1 MATSCTCEK
10 EKSDAWNSAL
20 EALTEVI
27 NGSENVINK
36 LRSNELE
43 SKVACEL
50 LLSGVSLLKTCKQLL
65 LIVQS
70 SATGDKN

>member
-1 MATSCTCEK
+1 VAHH
-10 EKSDAWNSAL
+10 SAL

-65 LIVQS
+65 LAIQGQD
-70 SATGDKN
+70 TTRDN